1 MKELDLQGD
10 YVMDFLCRRED
21 GLKYREVRNTAVND
35 DMFIPDDLKEFVKEN
50 SPMAWCNLL
59 KSMDYEGDEG
69 KLMNDLMGF
78 IKDKLKEST
87 NVAIF
92 LNSNKKITFHGES
105 INLFFVSQT
114 ELTGDRDFDKNIFSA
129 VEEMSYSYKYQGK
142 KMFTIRPDV
151 SFFVNGIFICYMEL
165 KSTYNGQNAS
175 KDGRQKV
182 ITDYIEAMQAY
193 AKIANGN
200 DVKQTIRREM
210 LRIFEN
216 SIHLVAT
223 DINDTYVLRNV
234 AMFFDELKK
243 GFQENEYTTMLD
255 YQSIIENVFK
265 PYPVTRDDMMPRE
278 KFEEVM
284 RALYSKKMIEKEIL
298 YYNFMEYKY
307 VKKGRKKEYRD
318 KTGSLICP
326 RPKQKFGCDKI
337 MGRIDEFLDHEKE
350 PNYFIEKLRADLTRM
365 GAGQEKID
373 KIIAERNAYCNN
385 KFIYSLLLQYAAGF
399 GKSNIIGWSALQLKD
414 LRHEDSWV
422 YDKILIVVDRL
433 QLRDQIDTMMTNMN
447 IDNSMFVEATDQDTF
462 VKALTD
468 KRRIIVVNI
477 QKFWGIKDALKK
489 AKKEL
494 GKMRIAF
501 IIDEIHR
508 SNTEDVHQEMLTT
521 FDDIQGAFDEDDE
534 LRGDKK
540 SLIIGLTATPSQTVL
555 ARFGEY
561 YSGHSL
567 QQLWVP
573 FDSYTMRQAIKD
585 GYILDP
591 TKHIIPVQT
600 QMLFTLDDGTIE
612 RICKAPEDVK
622 LGLRKSLIYEN
633 EDRMKAISQF
643 VVDRLL
649 SLIYTKIRGTGKAM
663 LAVSSIPIAIKY
675 YQYIRAMMTQM
686 CKMPR
691 FQKYKDAPISIVYS
705 DNQKY
710 QASKTMNGGMTEE
723 RVISNFKNA
732 KNGLI
737 IVVDKLQTGF
747 DEPKLHTLFLDKEIR
762 DINAIQTI
770 SRVNRTCKYK
780 EECHVIDFSF
790 GNVNVD
796 NIDDAFCTYC
806 DMFISDINPAKE
818 KGLLEK
824 MYADLCAHILYIH
837 WFDKYKVAKASGE
850 ANTQFIMD
858 MMEDMQR
865 WITEAVRAHEAYL
878 AGLDEK
884 ERKDDTSVN
893 TAKMLRI
900 KITEYMSGII
910 NMKGIIELSSEMTD
924 KMFLEFW
931 QVYCKVYSQMFPRD
945 EATDSIKVEFDDKLG
960 VTVADDPDDDD
971 GGDDDGN
978 GDDENGDDNDKP
990 KTHRKSNPK
999 EPDWLQLIKHL
1010 NEVEEVKGEQIDE
1023 WKKKVDDMMTY
1034 IKADGEFMAMV
1045 NNTNFEREDVEK
1057 DFYKLLRRYKV
1068 KAHDEEV
1075 SKWITENKEVLF
1087 GYFMNEQNKV
1097 AAEIAM
1103 PHINNLDYIEE
1114 NNIQKAAERD
1124 SVIQTGNLVMMTP
1137 STISRQIEIPFD
1149 SPMLTKQNSVYLTM
1163 EQEYFDRIAAGKKNI
1178 EFRELKP
1185 TTFKNYV
1192 LLDEEGSPVE
1202 KEGVEWPTLEGFD
1215 LYFYNNGVFPFQ
1227 LRTNLNFL
1235 RIKGG
1240 KTAVDMD
1247 NMVVEVESIT
1257 MSSSE
1262 RFDLDSDGNQL
1273 PSDNGQ
1279 YCVWTIELHIGK
1291 VRSLYKKHK

>member
-35 DMFIPDDLKEFVKEN
+35 DMFIPDNLKEFVKEN
-50 SPMAWCNLL
+50 SPIAWRNLL

-69 KLMNDLMGF
+69 KLMNDLMDF

-114 ELTGDRDFDKNIFSA
+114 ELTGDSDFDKNIFSA

-142 KMFTIRPDV
+142 KMFTIRPDI

-182 ITDYIEAMQAY
+182 ITDFLEAMNAY
-193 AKIANGN
+193 TKIANGN

-234 AMFFDELKK
+234 AIFFDELKK

-255 YQSIIENVFK
+255 YQPIIKNVFK
-265 PYPVTRDDMMPRE
+265 PYPVTGEDMMPRE

-284 RALYSKKMIEKEIL
+284 RALYGKKMIEKEIL
-298 YYNFMEYKY
+298 YYNFMQYKY
-307 VKKGRKKEYRD
+307 VKKGRKKEYKD

-337 MGRIDEFLDHEKE
+337 MSRIDEFLDHEKE

-373 KIIAERNAYCNN
+373 KIIAERDAYCNN
-385 KFIYSLLLQYAAGF
+385 KYVYSLLLQYAAGF

-433 QLRDQIDTMMTNMN
+433 QLRDQTDTMMTNMN

-508 SNTEDVHQEMLTT
+508 SNTEDVHQEMFTT

-591 TKHIIPVQT
+591 TQHIIPVQT

-612 RICKAPEDVK
+612 KIRKAPDDVK

-663 LAVSSIPIAIKY
+663 LAVTSIPIAIKY
-675 YQYIRAMMTQM
+675 YQYIRIIMTKM
-686 CKMPR
+686 CEMPR
-691 FQKYKDAPISIVYS
+691 FQKYKEAPISIVYS

-710 QASKTMNGGMTEE
+710 QASKTLNGGLTEE
-723 RVISNFKNA
+723 KVISNFKNA

-780 EECHVIDFSF
+780 DECHVIDFSF

-796 NIDDAFCTYC
+796 NIDEAFLNYC
-806 DMFISDINPAKE
+806 DMVISDINPAKE
-818 KGLLEK
+818 KGLLGK
-824 MYADLCAHILYIH
+824 AYADLCAHILYIH
-837 WFDKYKVAKASGE
+837 WFGKYKEAKTNGE
-850 ANTQFIMD
+850 ANTQFVMD

-884 ERKDDTSVN
+884 ERKDDTSDN
-893 TAKMLRI
+893 AAKMLRT
-900 KITEYMSGII
+900 KITDYMSGII
-910 NMKGIIELSSEMTD
+910 NMKGIIELSNEMTD
-924 KMFLEFW
+924 KIFLAFW
-931 QVYCKVYSQMFPRD
+931 QVYCDVYRQMFPHD
-945 EATDSIKVEFDDKLG
+945 GATDSIKVEFDDKLG
-960 VTVADDPDDDD
+960 VTVADDPDEEDD
-971 GGDDDGN
+971 GGDDSNDDD
-978 GDDENGDDNDKP
+978 DDENKP

-1010 NEVEEVKGEQIDE
+1010 NEAEEAKGEMIDE
-1023 WKKKVDDMMTY
+1023 WKKKVEDMMTY
-1034 IKADGEFMAMV
+1034 IKSDGEFMAMV

-1068 KAHDEEV
+1068 KAHDEMIN
-1075 SKWITENKEVLF
+1075 KWISENKEVIF
-1087 GYFMNEQNKV
+1087 GYFINEQNKD
-1097 AAEIAM
+1097 ALEIAL
-1103 PHINNLDYIEE
+1103 PNIINFDRVEE
-1114 NNIQKAAERD
+1114 NTIQKAAEKYSIVQPD
-1124 SVIQTGNLVMMTP
+1124 NTMIMNP

-1149 SPMLTKQNSVYLTM
+1149 SPMLTRQNSVYLTM
-1163 EQEYFDRIAAGKKNI
+1163 EQNFFDQIAAGTKDTEYR
-1178 EFRELKP
+1178 EFKT

-1192 LLDEEGSPVE
+1192 AFGEDGLPIE
-1202 KEGVEWPTLEGFD
+1202 KEDVEWPALED
-1215 LYFYNNGVFPFQ
+1215 VYLNVYNNGVFPFQ
-1227 LRTNLNFL
+1227 LRSDLNFL

-1247 NMVVEVESIT
+1247 NMVVEVKSIS
-1257 MSSSE
+1257 MSPST
-1262 RFDLDSDGNQL
+1262 RFDIDSDGNQF
-1273 PSDNGQ
+1273 PSDNGRF
-1279 YCVWTIELHIGK
+1279 CVWKIGLHLGK
-1291 VRSLYKKHK
+1291 VRSLYKKQV

>member
-50 SPMAWCNLL
+50 SPVAWRNLL
-59 KSMDYEGDEG
+59 KNINYEGAES
-69 KLMNDLMGF
+69 KLVKDLMEF

-92 LNSNKKITFHGES
+92 MNSNKKITFHGES

-129 VEEMSYSYKYQGK
+129 VEEMSYSYKYQDK
-142 KMFTIRPDV
+142 KMFTIRPDI
-151 SFFVNGIFICYMEL
+151 SLFVNGIFICYMEL

-175 KDGRQKV
+175 KDGRKKV
-182 ITDYIEAMQAY
+182 ITDYLEAMQAY
-193 AKIANGN
+193 TQIANGN

-243 GFQENEYTTMLD
+243 GYQENEYTTILD
-255 YQSIIENVFK
+255 YQPIIENVFK
-265 PYPVTRDDMMPRE
+265 PYPLTRDDMMPRE

-284 RALYSKKMIEKEIL
+284 RALYGKKMIEKEIL
-298 YYNFMEYKY
+298 YYNFMQYKY
-307 VKKGRKKEYRD
+307 VKKGKKKVYKD

-337 MGRIDEFLDHEKE
+337 MSRIAEFLVHEKE
-350 PNYFIEKLRADLTRM
+350 SNYFIEKLRADLTRM

-385 KFIYSLLLQYAAGF
+385 KYIYSMLLQYAAGF

-414 LRHEDSWV
+414 LRHQDSWV
-422 YDKILIVVDRL
+422 YDKVLIIVDRL
-433 QLRDQIDTMMTNMN
+433 QLRDQTDTMMTNMN
-447 IDNSMFVEATDQDTF
+447 IDNSMFVEAIDQNTF

-494 GKMRIAF
+494 DKMRIAF

-521 FDDIQGAFDEDDE
+521 FDDIQGAFDEEDE

-573 FDSYTMRQAIKD
+573 FDSYTMRQAIID

-612 RICKAPEDVK
+612 KIRKAHDDAK
-622 LGLRKSLIYEN
+622 IGLKKSLIYEN
-633 EDRMKAISQF
+633 EDRMKAISRF

-663 LAVSSIPIAIKY
+663 LAVTSIPIAIKY
-675 YQYIRAMMTQM
+675 YQYIRAIMTEM
-686 CKMPR
+686 CEIPR
-691 FQKYKDAPISIVYS
+691 FQKYKEAPIFIVYS

-710 QASKTMNGGMTEE
+710 QASKTMNSGMTEAK
-723 RVISNFKNA
+723 VISYFKNS

-747 DEPKLHTLFLDKEIR
+747 DEPKLHTLFLDKEICN
-762 DINAIQTI
+762 INAIQTI

-790 GNVNVD
+790 GNVNVA
-796 NIDDAFCTYC
+796 NIDEAFRTYC
-806 DMFISDINPAKE
+806 DMVISDMNPARE

-824 MYADLCAHILYIH
+824 AYADLCVHILYIH
-837 WFDKYKVAKASGE
+837 WFSKYKVAKTNGK

-858 MMEDMQR
+858 MMEDIQR
-865 WITEAVRAHEAYL
+865 WITEVIRAHEAYL

-884 ERKDDTSVN
+884 ERKSDTSENV
-893 TAKMLRI
+893 AIMLRM
-900 KITEYMSGII
+900 KINEYMDGII
-910 NMKGIIELSSEMTD
+910 NMKGIIELSPEMTD
-924 KMFLEFW
+924 KIFLAFW
-931 QVYCKVYSQMFPRD
+931 QVYCEVYRQMFPR
-945 EATDSIKVEFDDKLG
+945 EGATDSINVEFDDKLG
-960 VTVADDPDDDD
+960 VTVADDLYHD
-971 GGDDDGN
+971 G
-978 GDDENGDDNDKP
+978 ENSP
-990 KTHRKSNPK
+990 KMHRKSNPN

-1010 NEVEEVKGEQIDE
+1010 NEAEEAKGEQIDE
-1023 WKKKVDDMMTY
+1023 WKKKVNDMMTY

-1068 KAHDEEV
+1068 KAHDDVV
-1075 SKWITENKEVLF
+1075 SKWIAENKEVLF
-1087 GYFMNEQNKV
+1087 SYFINEQNKE
-1097 AAEIAM
+1097 ALKIAM
-1103 PHINNLDYIEE
+1103 PNIYNLDSIEE
-1114 NNIQKAAERD
+1114 KTIQRAAERD
-1124 SVIQTGNLVMMTP
+1124 SVIQPGNSMIMTP

-1149 SPMLTKQNSVYLTM
+1149 SPMLTQQNSVCLTI
-1163 EQEYFDRIAAGKKNI
+1163 EQKNFDQIAAGIKNI

-1192 LLDEEGSPVE
+1192 VLD
-1202 KEGVEWPTLEGFD
+1202 KEGHPIEKDEVEWPALEGFD
-1215 LYFYNNGVFPFQ
+1215 LYFFNNGVFPFQ
-1227 LRTNLNFL
+1227 LRADLNFL
-1235 RIKGG
+1235 RITGG
-1240 KTAVDMD
+1240 KTAAYLDR
-1247 NMVVEVESIT
+1247 MVVELKSIT

-1273 PSDNGQ
+1273 PSGNGQ
-1279 YCVWTIELHIGK
+1279 FCLWSIELHLGR
-1291 VRSLYKKHK
+1291 VRSLYKKQV